1 MTNPLPPSVPPEA
14 SSPRRRARS
23 LEEQLEMIAAGA
35 RLVPTFKPTRPTI
48 DATLGGVS
56 AGLLREK

>member
-1 MTNPLPPSVPPEA
+1 MTDPLPPSAAPKA

-23 LEEQLEMIAAGA
+23 LEEQLAMIAAGA

-56 AGLLREK
+56 AGLL

>member
-1 MTNPLPPSVPPEA
+1 MDSAPTNDAAPA
-14 SSPRRRARS
+14 RATRRRARS
-23 LEEQLEMIAAGA
+23 LEEQLAMIAAGA

-56 AGLLREK
+56 GGLLLEK

>member
-1 MTNPLPPSVPPEA
+1 
-14 SSPRRRARS
+14 
-23 LEEQLEMIAAGA
+23 MIAAGA

-56 AGLLREK
+56 AGLL